1 MQTGT
6 LGIDLDVE
14 IEGYYERA
22 EPDVGIMSGGWIA
35 EEIVGLW
42 ADVARFDLQAGRR
55 VEKRVNLLAGV
66 DLRSKDVQR
75 LLGNIFDTIDVDR
88 MSEAL
93 AEYAA

>member
-22 EPDVGIMSGGWIA
+22 EPDVGIMSGGWVA
-35 EEIVGLW
+35 EEVVGLW
-42 ADVARFDLQAGRR
+42 VTNHDFDLKAGRR
-55 VEKRVNLLAGV
+55 VERRVNLLEGV

-75 LLGNIFDTIDVDR
+75 LLGNIFDSLDR
-88 MSEAL
+88 DRAAEAL